1 MTRHELPLSYHV
13 AERVLMPGAKQGEV
27 VEAVRITVYGKRFP
41 QRALQ
46 PELLVGDSQAERVTI
61 APDERSIRGYLR
73 TSPPDGSTIVVRYGA
88 SQEGTLEQAFH
99 RREIRPLPKDCQ
111 GDPDRR

>member
-1 MTRHELPLSYHV
+1 MTRHELPLSNHV

-27 VEAVRITVYGKRFP
+27 VEAVRITVYGERFP

-46 PELLVGDSQAERVTI
+46 PELIVGDAQAERVAI

-73 TSPPDGSTIVVRYGA
+73 TLPPDGSTIVVRYGA
-88 SQEGTLEQAFH
+88 SQQGTLEQAFD
-99 RREIRPLPKDCQ
+99 RREIHPLPKDCQ
-111 GDPDRR
+111 GDVDRR